1 MANTRIIIYL
11 FIIMSTFTK
20 CDIYSN
26 CENTTP
32 NNEHDCFDRISED
45 DKEDEYHC
53 CFRLNKMQDGT
64 TNRKCELLEK
74 DEYYDIDG
82 YEDDL
87 VSEGSSSGLAD
98 VDIECHQSY
107 IKLDKYKYLMIT
119 LLNLVLLIIM

>member
-11 FIIMSTFTK
+11 FIIISTFIK
-20 CDIYSN
+20 CVNIGN
-26 CENTTP
+26 CENAPP

-82 YEDDL
+82 YEDVL
-87 VSEGSSSGLAD
+87 VSTEPGLEN
-98 VDIECHQSY
+98 VDIDCLQSY

>member
-11 FIIMSTFTK
+11 FIIISTFIK
-20 CDIYSN
+20 CVNRGN
-26 CENTTP
+26 CENASP

-53 CFRLNKMQDGT
+53 CFLLKTMSSGT
-64 TNRKCELLEK
+64 TNRECVLLEK
-74 DEYYDIDG
+74 DDYYDIEG
-82 YEDDL
+82 YKDDL
-87 VSEGSSSGLAD
+87 LSDKSSGLDD

-107 IKLDKYKYLMIT
+107 IKFDKYKYLMIT

>member
-11 FIIMSTFTK
+11 FIIISTFIK
-20 CDIYSN
+20 CVNRGN
-26 CENTTP
+26 CENASP

-53 CFRLNKMQDGT
+53 CFLLKEMSSGT
-64 TNRKCELLEK
+64 TTKECVLLEK
-74 DEYYDIDG
+74 DDYYDIDG
-82 YEDDL
+82 YKDGLLSDK
-87 VSEGSSSGLAD
+87 SSGLDD

-107 IKLDKYKYLMIT
+107 IKFDKYKYLMIT